1 MRTSTVL
8 VLGGV
13 GLAGFLLWRYLQQQ
27 ATAQAAAIV
36 IPPGTS
42 PLDALT
48 TGLQAGINAGTY
60 DAQALRMGTQPV
72 NFGPGQTSIS
82 GFGRG

>member
-8 VLGGV
+8 VLGGLGV
-13 GLAGFLLWRYLQQQ
+13 AGFLLWRYLQQQ
-27 ATAQAAAIV
+27 AATQAATVV
-36 IPPGTS
+36 IPAGTS

-60 DAQALRMGTQPV
+60 DASALRNQLVSTQ
-72 NFGPGQTSIS
+72 GPSTS
-82 GFGRG
+82 

>member
-1 MRTSTVL
+1 ML

-27 ATAQAAAIV
+27 AATAASAVV

-48 TGLQAGINAGTY
+48 TGLQAGISAGTY
-60 DAQALRMGTQPV
+60 DASALRNALVSSG
-72 NFGPGQTSIS
+72 GPSTV
-82 GFGRG
+82 